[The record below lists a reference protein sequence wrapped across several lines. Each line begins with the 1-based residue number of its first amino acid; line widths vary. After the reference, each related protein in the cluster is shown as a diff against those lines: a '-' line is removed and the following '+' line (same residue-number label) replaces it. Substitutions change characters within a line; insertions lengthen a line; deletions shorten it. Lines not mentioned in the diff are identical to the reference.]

1 MPLSE
6 AVSRALG
13 VTGTTVTSA
22 GLVLAG
28 TFAVFAVVGGR
39 GSGGS
44 QIRDVGIGLAV
55 CVLMDTFVVRTVLV
69 PCTVVLLGRWN
80 WWPSKISIVPEE
92 SLDTVSASAEA
103 LGLTDVP
110 ESPADESPAESA
122 AADSGASGTPGAS
135 EPSPRRWPPRRPG
148 RGK

>member
-1 MPLSE
+1 MPLRE
-6 AVSRALG
+6 AVSRAVG

-44 QIRDVGIGLAV
+44 QIVDVGVGLAV
-55 CVLMDTFVVRTVLV
+55 GVIMDTFVVRTVLV

-80 WWPSKISIVPEE
+80 WWPSKIDVDSPEP
-92 SLDTVSASAEA
+92 DAVSANADA
-103 LGLTDVP
+103 LGLAAPDGPVG
-110 ESPADESPAESA
+110 PADTTTDSPT
-122 AADSGASGTPGAS
+122 DTG
-135 EPSPRRWPPRRPG
+135 SPRHT
-148 RGK
+148 

>member
-1 MPLSE
+1 MPLRE
-6 AVSRALG
+6 AVSKAIS

-28 TFAVFAVVGGR
+28 TFAVFAVVGGS

-55 CVLMDTFVVRTVLV
+55 GVIMDTFVVRTVLV

-80 WWPSKISIVPEE
+80 WWPSKLVVDSPEAN
-92 SLDTVSASAEA
+92 SVSADADA
-103 LGLTDVP
+103 LGLATP
-110 ESPADESPAESA
+110 GNHAG
-122 AADSGASGTPGAS
+122 AADSGTDSATDAPDATDSG
-135 EPSPRRWPPRRPG
+135 SPRRS
-148 RGK
+148 

>member
-1 MPLSE
+1 MPLRE
-6 AVSRALG
+6 AVGRAIS

-28 TFAVFAVVGGR
+28 TFAVFAVVGGS

-55 CVLMDTFVVRTVLV
+55 GVIMDTFVVRTVLV

-80 WWPSKISIVPEE
+80 WWPSKMSRLAIDPEQPGGE
-92 SLDTVSASAEA
+92 RDVQSA
-103 LGLTDVP
+103 GLQQ
-110 ESPADESPAESA
+110 
-122 AADSGASGTPGAS
+122 
-135 EPSPRRWPPRRPG
+135 
-148 RGK
+148 

>member
-1 MPLSE
+1 MPLRD
-6 AVSRALG
+6 AVTKAIS

-28 TFAVFAVVGGR
+28 TFAVFAVVGGS

-55 CVLMDTFVVRTVLV
+55 GVIMDTFVVRTVLV

-80 WWPSKISIVPEE
+80 WWPSKLVVDSPEA
-92 SLDTVSASAEA
+92 DAVSADADA
-103 LGLTDVP
+103 LGLATPGKD
-110 ESPADESPAESA
+110 AGAAESGTDA
-122 AADSGASGTPGAS
+122 TGATGATDSPTDSG
-135 EPSPRRWPPRRPG
+135 SPRRS
-148 RGK
+148 